1 MVPKVIAEQKILP
14 GHIDSPLVKA
24 IGRNVHITCH
34 LDDMYA
40 VLKVLLFKY
49 PKLFFKYTSDLEI
62 KDVHVGSMARSAK
75 STDYAGN
82 DIYNNIRDL
91 IDPPHLLIVQLGVL
105 GTRNKAAPSA
115 LMEVLRYRSD
125 QRKPVWAVS
134 TVSERFGRG
143 FPSWSE
149 YVEAEL
155 KRFSS
160 YQMPA
165 ISPQGET
172 QSGPDLEEQMATG
185 STSFVAPDLMSPR
198 PVRQEEEAPK
208 KQKWSPSGKV
218 KREEPEEDTGALGIY
233 GSGIGASK
241 KRRKMEN

>member
-1 MVPKVIAEQKILP
+1 MVPKVIGEQKVLP
-14 GHIDSPLVKA
+14 GHIDSPLVGA
-24 IGRNVHITCH
+24 IGKNVHVTCH

-62 KDVHVGSMARSAK
+62 KDVHVGSMSRSAK

-91 IDPPHLLIVQLGVL
+91 IDPPHLLIIQLGVL

-155 KRFSS
+155 KRFNS
-160 YQMPA
+160 YLMPP
-165 ISPQGET
+165 ISPQGEAQT
-172 QSGPDLEEQMATG
+172 GPELQESMSSGP
-185 STSFVAPDLMSPR
+185 TSFVAPDLVSPR
-198 PVRQEEEAPK
+198 PARQEEEEPK
-208 KQKWSPSGKV
+208 KQKWSPSGRV
-218 KREEPEEDTGALGIY
+218 KKEEPEEDAGALSIY
-233 GSGIGASK
+233 GSGIGGSK
-241 KRRKMEN
+241 KRRKMGN